1 MGDSQMG
8 TFMMNLFWKNYPYT
22 IPKDK
27 HNIKMAT
34 ERCGFVDYCGP
45 WLERRGGG
53 AGGKRESGGNQWMIQ
68 GAGKTQGPFSFGLRN
83 PFCSDLSHFKNT
95 RIQTI
100 DVGVDA
106 DVDVDV
112 NVDANADGHNDTDV
126 AVNVD
131 IDVGVD
137 VGTGSN
143 VTVVPHKYTEY
154 LVVEYA
160 SDVEQQTNTT
170 NTTQQS
176 VTLYM
181 EQELKH
187 YNLTTSDSVCV
198 VNTGIHDQHLCDN
211 KTEANCL
218 DIYRRNVQEYLRLLD
233 RVCGH
238 IVWISTTPV
247 RGDVTEVQ
255 DSNRTVEWNKAVMS
269 LLETYYAEKSF
280 YLDTWK
286 RALNHDHKDNV
297 HFEGSYYTPLI
308 ELFVKL
314 IKY

>member
-8 TFMMNLFWKNYPYT
+8 IVSLNLFWKNYPYT

-27 HNIKMAT
+27 HNIKIAA

-45 WLERRGGG
+45 WLEKRGD
-53 AGGKRESGGNQWMIQ
+53 KNQWMIQ
-68 GAGKTQGPFSFGLRN
+68 GAGKTQGPFIFGLRN
-83 PFCSDLSHFKNT
+83 PFCSDLSHYKNT
-95 RIQTI
+95 RIETI

-112 NVDANADGHNDTDV
+112 NADADANNADGHNDTDV
-126 AVNVD
+126 AANVD

-137 VGTGSN
+137 FGTASN

-198 VNTGIHDQHLCDN
+198 VNTGIHDQRLCDN

-233 RVCGH
+233 RVCGN

-269 LLETYYAEKSF
+269 LLGTYYAEKSF
-280 YLDTWK
+280 HLDSWK

-297 HFEGSYYTPLI
+297 HFVESYYTALV